1 MDLATIANSER
12 FGRTAVAVHDVLPVL
27 SYDYPEL
34 FNGVHCGVHV
44 ETEGVITSGMT
55 VTDIWSA
62 KKYPEKNAEVM
73 LEADREAFIRIFKD
87 LLERI

>member
-1 MDLATIANSER
+1 M
-12 FGRTAVAVHDVLPVL
+12 AVKPCD
-27 SYDYPEL
+27 EL
-34 FNGVHCGVHV
+34 FECDQLPNSG
-44 ETEGVITSGMT
+44 GVITSGMT

-73 LEADREAFIRIFKD
+73 LEVDREAFIRVFKD

>member
-1 MDLATIANSER
+1 
-12 FGRTAVAVHDVLPVL
+12 
-27 SYDYPEL
+27 
-34 FNGVHCGVHV
+34 
-44 ETEGVITSGMT
+44 MT

-73 LEADREAFIRIFKD
+73 LEVDREAFIKIFKD